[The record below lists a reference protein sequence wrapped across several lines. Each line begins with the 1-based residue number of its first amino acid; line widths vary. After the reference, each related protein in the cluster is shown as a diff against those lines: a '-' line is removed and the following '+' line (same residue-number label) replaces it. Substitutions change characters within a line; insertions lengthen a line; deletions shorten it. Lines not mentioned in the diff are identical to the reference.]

1 MKTAILINARA
12 GALHGLTLP
21 DLVRDKLARQGIT
34 GDVTKARTGRA
45 MAAFIRLAK
54 TGGYKRVIVAGGDG
68 TIGTIMKG
76 LINARGITMG
86 LIPTGSLNNIC
97 GKLGIPSDI
106 DQAIE
111 AIVLGKT
118 RGFDAAS
125 VGKQYM
131 IEGLGLGLIAEI
143 FDKTDWDKEKKVVQM
158 VTTTIKQVFKPTTIS
173 VTAQLGTRTWQF
185 ETVWLTLTNLGNLG
199 AMTLSAD
206 SRQGDGKMEFLYC
219 KPLTLLELPKYAA
232 SFARGTHLDKDK
244 FEHMQVTKLK
254 LSFPRQTTVHIDDQ
268 TYNRQRLD
276 IAVLHNALTVYT
288 T

>member
-21 DLVRDKLARQGIT
+21 EVVLDKLARHGIT
-34 GDVTKARTGRA
+34 GDVTRARTSRA
-45 MAAFIRLAK
+45 MSAFIRRVK
-54 TGGYKRVIVAGGDG
+54 TTGVKRVIVAGGDG
-68 TIGTIMKG
+68 TIGTILKG
-76 LINARGITMG
+76 MVGAEGVTVG

-97 GKLGIPSDI
+97 TKLGIPSDI

-111 AIVLGKT
+111 TIVLAKT
-118 RGFDAAS
+118 SGFDVAS

-143 FDKTDWDKEKKVVQM
+143 FDRTDWDKEKKVVQM
-158 VTTTIKQVFKPTTIS
+158 ATTTIKQVLKPTTIS
-173 VTAQLGTRTWQF
+173 VTAQVGTRIWQF

-199 AMTLSAD
+199 AMTLSPE
-206 SRQGDGKMEFLYC
+206 SKQGDGKMEFLYC
-219 KPLTLLELPKYAA
+219 KPLSLLELPKYAA
-232 SFARGTHLDKDK
+232 SFARGTHLDRDK
-244 FEHMQVTKLK
+244 FEHMSVTKLR

-276 IAVLHNALTVYT
+276 ITVLRKAITVYT
-288 T
+288 P